1 MARLRLGLHQVPGL
15 ELLVGL
21 EHGGDA
27 HPFLL
32 TELTHRREPI
42 AGAEDA
48 GVDGIAHARGHLLE
62 EERFVSAGDG
72 HEELLGWRM
81 RAGNYPDPFQATS
94 TVTATDR

>member
-1 MARLRLGLHQVPGL
+1 MARLRPGLHQVPGL

-32 TELTHRREPI
+32 AELAHRGEPVT
-42 AGAEDA
+42 GGEDP

-62 EERFVSAGDG
+62 EERLVSAGDG

-81 RAGNYPDPFQATS
+81 RAA
-94 TVTATDR
+94 